1 MWQQQLELGEFPF
14 PIIGIMRM
22 GLKNWLK
29 LGGKSGPTGF
39 EEFKFDFEGARIPR
53 HASVSF
59 TLFGVSFSHS
69 PALHSAPALQYHNS
83 VRGQPGVGAGVGVCL
98 PVRRLRRLR
107 GRAAA
112 AGRRR
117 EERGQ
122 RRDRRRVNRRTT
134 RGPRP
139 EPAAAP

>member
-53 HASVSF
+53 LGLIYPF
-59 TLFGVSFSHS
+59 WGFSHS

-83 VRGQPGVGAGVGVCL
+83 VRGQPAAGAGVGVCL
-98 PVRRLRRLR
+98 PVRRRLRRLR

>member
-59 TLFGVSFSHS
+59 TLFGVSHI
-69 PALHSAPALQYHNS
+69 
-83 VRGQPGVGAGVGVCL
+83 
-98 PVRRLRRLR
+98 RRLYIARPRY
-107 GRAAA
+107 
-112 AGRRR
+112 
-117 EERGQ
+117 
-122 RRDRRRVNRRTT
+122 NITT
-134 RGPRP
+134 LSVGSPVSV
-139 EPAAAP
+139 PA

>member
-53 HASVSF
+53 LGLIYPF
-59 TLFGVSFSHS
+59 WGFSHS

-83 VRGQPGVGAGVGVCL
+83 AGVGVCL

-107 GRAAA
+107 SRAAA